1 MDLRKDIRR
10 LQKRYFRH
18 FPEEKAE
25 TGPFT
30 EFVARIDGESLYDRK
45 NLAGHI
51 TAGGVIVSRASHRVL
66 LLKHRQL
73 GKWLQPGGHVE
84 AADDSVLDAAYR
96 EIAEETGIRSEQL
109 TPLTFPG
116 ETALPLDMD
125 SHYIPACAAKNEAE
139 HTHHDM
145 RFVFLFDG
153 DDDRV
158 MIDRNES
165 DAFRWVSLDELA
177 AIPDFRDLAPRIET
191 LLGEADA
198 K

>member
-10 LQKRYFRH
+10 LQKRYFGH

-30 EFVARIDGESLYDRK
+30 EFVARFDGESLYDRK
-45 NLAGHI
+45 TFAGHI

-125 SHYIPACAAKNEAE
+125 SHYIP
-139 HTHHDM
+139 
-145 RFVFLFDG
+145 
-153 DDDRV
+153 
-158 MIDRNES
+158 
-165 DAFRWVSLDELA
+165 LA
-177 AIPDFRDLAPRIET
+177 LRKTKQNTRTTTCGSSSCSTAT
-191 LLGEADA
+191 TTG
-198 K
+198 

>member
-10 LQKRYFRH
+10 LQKRYFGH

-30 EFVARIDGESLYDRK
+30 EFVARFDGESLYDRK
-45 NLAGHI
+45 NFAGHI
-51 TAGGVIVSRASHRVL
+51 TAGGVIVSRAS
-66 LLKHRQL
+66 
-73 GKWLQPGGHVE
+73 QPGGHGE

>member
-1 MDLRKDIRR
+1 M
-10 LQKRYFRH
+10 
-18 FPEEKAE
+18 
-25 TGPFT
+25 
-30 EFVARIDGESLYDRK
+30 
-45 NLAGHI
+45 
-51 TAGGVIVSRASHRVL
+51 
-66 LLKHRQL
+66 
-73 GKWLQPGGHVE
+73 
-84 AADDSVLDAAYR
+84 LDAAYR

-165 DAFRWVSLDELA
+165 DAFRWVSLA